1 MTSLTK
7 SIRRALMIAGIGT
20 AVVCNALQVG
30 AQGTVDPRLDPGQP
44 GPTEPQPGTTAPQP
58 GTTAPQPGTTEP
70 QPGTTGPGTP
80 ESGPR
85 STTPRTDQAIAEQ
98 QRLEQQRL
106 AEHERA
112 MRYRENHRHHGET
125 YVAGYGGLT
134 FGSTTT
140 GTDGRGSA
148 LGASIDDPSLANSV
162 VYGIKMGYFHPGRL
176 NWLGLEV
183 EGFNSTP
190 HIRESGGLPGSHL
203 RLTTLAFNVIGR
215 TKLGCRDRRD
225 DRRDDRRADSRD
237 ASYWNADDYSAL
249 HDNARCPMQV
259 YGGVGLGLFFAETS
273 NQFGRATDN
282 ARAGLNALA
291 GMKYFFNEHLALFAE
306 YKFNYV
312 DLKFDQN
319 QVVGGPTAGL
329 NGTYLINHVVGG
341 LAFHF

>member
-1 MTSLTK
+1 MMSLTK
-7 SIRRALMIAGIGT
+7 SIRRSLMIAGIGT
-20 AVVCNALQVG
+20 AVVCSALQVG
-30 AQGTVDPRLDPGQP
+30 AQGTVDPRLDPS
-44 GPTEPQPGTTAPQP
+44 
-58 GTTAPQPGTTEP
+58 QPGTTEP
-70 QPGTTGPGTP
+70 QPRTTEPGTP
-80 ESGPR
+80 ETGPR

-125 YVAGYGGLT
+125 YVAGYGGVT

-140 GTDGRGSA
+140 GMDGRGSA
-148 LGASIDDPSLANSV
+148 LGASIDDPSLANSA

-215 TKLGCRDRRD
+215 TKLGCR